1 MHIKKLESPQNP
13 LIKDLALLRAKSK
26 VRRERGLFI
35 VEGLRELSRAIAS
48 GYVMESVLYRPELI
62 DQDEV
67 SALLSRAAESRAAE
81 SRAIESR
88 AGAESSVMIGY
99 QHLHCSAKAFAKV
112 AYRVD
117 VPNLI
122 GVMRAQRYTTLSV
135 LEERSAN
142 QSPLLLILEGI
153 EKPGNLG
160 AILRSAD
167 AFGVDGV
174 ILVDCPAEVEHPNSL
189 RNSLGAALSLEVIT
203 LGLEATC
210 DLLQRAD
217 IPLYVTHLNERSI
230 EPRALPLNKP
240 CAIVLGAESTGASRR
255 WFERGAQAT
264 LIPMPGARVVDSLN
278 VSVAAAV
285 MLYEVSR
292 QRRI

>member
-1 MHIKKLESPQNP
+1 MHIKKLESPKNP
-13 LIKDLALLRAKSK
+13 LIKELALLRAKSK

-62 DQDEV
+62 DEGEV
-67 SALLSRAAESRAAE
+67 SALLSRA
-81 SRAIESR
+81 IESR
-88 AGAESSVMIGY
+88 GAESSVMIGY

-117 VPNLI
+117 VPNLV
-122 GVMRAQRYTTLSV
+122 GVMRAQRYATLSV

-174 ILVDCPAEVEHPNSL
+174 ILVDSPAEVEHPNCL

-230 EPRALPLNKP
+230 EPRALPLNEP

-292 QRRI
+292 QRRT